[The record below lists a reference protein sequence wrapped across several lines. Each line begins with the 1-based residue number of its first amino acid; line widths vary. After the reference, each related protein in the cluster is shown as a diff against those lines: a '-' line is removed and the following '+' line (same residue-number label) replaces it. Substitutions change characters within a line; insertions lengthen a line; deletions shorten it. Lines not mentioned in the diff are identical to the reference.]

1 MPPMTSTLT
10 ELPRIPAS
18 DVKTRGWRGVMRT
31 LTANGPV
38 VVTNHSEPE
47 AVILS
52 AQDYVLLVTA
62 ARASESRIE
71 AGLDTLRQR
80 FDQRLAV
87 LQQDDAGERLR
98 GLSKSAAKL
107 HGKVKAGTGY

>member
-1 MPPMTSTLT
+1 MSTTLT
-10 ELPRIPAS
+10 DLPQMPAS
-18 DVKTRGWRGVMRT
+18 DVKTRGWRGVMRA

-52 AQDYVLLVTA
+52 ARDYETLISAVK
-62 ARASESRIE
+62 ASESRIE

-80 FDQRLAV
+80 FDDRLAV
-87 LQQDDAGERLR
+87 LRQDHAGDRLR
-98 GLSKSAAKL
+98 GITKSATKL
-107 HGKVKAGTGY
+107 RGKVKAGASY